1 MSGSTCQSSGSSSG
15 TNGKHFVVGA
25 VCNDV
30 MLNYPKYWGT
40 FTLQWGSEFWTSPD
54 FEGSKG
60 GWFANGLDFEWD
72 LKSGQMVAILSK
84 PIEIWIDMFG
94 F

>member
-1 MSGSTCQSSGSSSG
+1 
-15 TNGKHFVVGA
+15 
-25 VCNDV
+25 